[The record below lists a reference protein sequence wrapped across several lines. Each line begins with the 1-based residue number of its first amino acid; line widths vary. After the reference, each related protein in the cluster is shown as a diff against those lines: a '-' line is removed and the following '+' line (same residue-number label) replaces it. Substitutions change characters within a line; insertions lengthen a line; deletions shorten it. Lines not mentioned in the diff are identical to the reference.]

1 MKLRL
6 VVLQSWMLPAEL
18 PVGIRVPRGFKD
30 LSQCE
35 PRPALPAKSPGK
47 PGAQV
52 PKVSLGRPAQT
63 KASQPQAARLP
74 TDPS

>member
-6 VVLQSWMLPAEL
+6 VVLQSWMLPAER
-18 PVGIRVPRGFKD
+18 PVGIRVPLGSNT
-30 LSQCE
+30 SQCE

-52 PKVSLGRPAQT
+52 PKVSVGLPAQT
-63 KASQPQAARLP
+63 KASQPQAAQLP